1 MAKVKCRFVGCKED
15 ASLTGVCE
23 RHTEMIVA
31 IERARI
37 ALENKVNKDEEE

>member
-1 MAKVKCRFVGCKED
+1 LAKVKCRFVGCKED

-31 IERARI
+31 IERARM
-37 ALENKVNKDEEE
+37 ALNKSEEEEE